1 MTLSEY
7 LKVFRQRWLIIAIT
21 TLVAAAV
28 MWMTSPAVAD
38 TSQKASS
45 YTATATLLVTNTETE
60 SESPMG
66 RIALYLT
73 TGEIP
78 QRAAAELGYT
88 GDPAVLAS
96 RLTVTPDFTAG
107 ALTVAVTDAN
117 GERAASIA
125 NTFADETV
133 TYFKKNRPGVGRANV
148 SILQRAT
155 PIPNVTGGGFV
166 IPPDRTTRTALAAA
180 LGLLLGLGLALVL
193 DRVDSRLRSRSEIAA
208 ALRLPIIA
216 EVPKMSRSLRRRR
229 SIGVADEPLSP
240 YADGYRGARTALV
253 HTSSLLV
260 QGDDRRPTSHP
271 EPVPA
276 ASASLILVTS
286 AHPREGK
293 TTSVANLA
301 ASFAETGQRIL
312 VLDGDL
318 RSPDT
323 HNIFDVPQGA
333 GISDYLTGPDDTPL
347 ESLIRPTNVPG
358 VRIITAGTRLE
369 HPASL
374 ASRMGGLLTE
384 ARGLADV
391 VLVDSAPL
399 LAASDVFDVLPL
411 VDTVLLV
418 VRSGRLTEV
427 AGHRV
432 SELLG
437 RFQVPVAGVV
447 VVGAQSKRSAGYG
460 YGYGYGY
467 GDKKK
472 GKAPRR
478 LPPPAVQ
485 GPPERSEERVPES
498 RSARR
503 EASRKRNSRRTS
515 SSA

>member
-1 MTLSEY
+1 MTLSDY
-7 LKVFRQRWLIIAIT
+7 LKVFRHRWLVIAIT
-21 TLVAAAV
+21 TIVAAGV
-28 MWMTSPAVAD
+28 MWVTSPAVAD

-45 YTATATLLVTNTETE
+45 YTATATLLVTNTDDLA
-60 SESPMG
+60 SPMG

-78 QRAAAELGYT
+78 QRAAAELDYT
-88 GDPAVLAS
+88 GDPALLAS
-96 RLTVTPDFTAG
+96 RLTVTPDFNAG
-107 ALTVAVTDAN
+107 ALTVAVTDAD
-117 GERAASIA
+117 GPRAAAIA
-125 NTFADETV
+125 NTFADEAV
-133 TYFKKNRPGVGRANV
+133 SYFKKSQPGVGRVSV

-155 PIPNVTGGGFV
+155 PIPNATGGGFV
-166 IPPDRTTRTALAAA
+166 IPPDRNTRTALAAG

-193 DRVDSRLRSRSEIAA
+193 DRVDSRLRTRPEITA

-216 EVPKMSRSLRRRR
+216 EVPKISRSLRRRR
-229 SIGVADEPLSP
+229 SIGVAEEPLSP
-240 YADGYRGARTALV
+240 YADGYRAARTALV
-253 HTSSLLV
+253 HTSSLIV
-260 QGDDRRPTSHP
+260 QSDDRPSTLG
-271 EPVPA
+271 EPAPSTA
-276 ASASLILVTS
+276 ASLILVTS

-301 ASFAETGQRIL
+301 ASFAESGQRVL

-333 GISDYLTGPDDTPL
+333 GISDYLTGPEDASL
-347 ESLIRPTNVPG
+347 EALIRPTSVPG

-374 ASRMGGLLTE
+374 ASRMGGLLDE
-384 ARGLADV
+384 ARGLADI

-418 VRSGRLTEV
+418 VRSGRLTEAGGQRV
-427 AGHRV
+427 A
-432 SELLG
+432 ELLG

-447 VVGAQSKRSAGYG
+447 LVGSQSKRAGAYG

-467 GDKKK
+467 GDRK
-472 GKAPRR
+472 GR
-478 LPPPAVQ
+478 PA
-485 GPPERSEERVPES
+485 ERFPATAAGAAGRHAEEGVPES

-503 EASRKRNSRRTS
+503 EASRRRSSRRTS